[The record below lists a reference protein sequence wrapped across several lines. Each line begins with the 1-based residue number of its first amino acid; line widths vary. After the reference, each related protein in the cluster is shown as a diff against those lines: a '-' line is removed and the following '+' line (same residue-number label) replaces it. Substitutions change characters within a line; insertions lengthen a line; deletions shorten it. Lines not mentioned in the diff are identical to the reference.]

1 MPTTTSRSILAVTT
15 LRLEPTEG
23 EIMSHRKL
31 IDVQSTN
38 LLLLHAIRLGVEID
52 RVATC
57 CKFALNA
64 ALADHLRTMSHE
76 QLWCVVTHV
85 GQNTLFPP
93 RQDLLA
99 LLQAPTP
106 LAGPLAAVHAARPSP
121 SFAKP

>member
-1 MPTTTSRSILAVTT
+1 M
-15 LRLEPTEG
+15 G
-23 EIMSHRKL
+23 HRKL

-38 LLLLHAIRLGVEID
+38 LHLLHAIRLGVEID

-76 QLWCVVTHV
+76 QLWSFVTHV

-93 RQDLLA
+93 RQDLLS

-121 SFAKP
+121 SFSKP